1 MEAGEPRH
9 GRLWMWL
16 DQRVGL
22 KDLEKLAR
30 KKEIPVHR
38 HSIWYYLGGMTLFL
52 FIIQALTGILL
63 LLYYRPSAEEA
74 FESIQFLMAEVQF
87 GWLIRSIHSWAAN
100 LMILTLFVHLFSVLL
115 LKAYR
120 PPREIT
126 WFSGMALLGLA
137 LGFGFTGY
145 LLPWNELAYFAT
157 KVGTEITSAVPGIG
171 GFAGRLLRGGDEV
184 TGATLTRFYGIH
196 VAILPATAVA
206 LLGLH
211 LYLVQRHGMSV
222 PPGVERKGGAARV
235 MPFVP
240 NFLLRDVVGWL
251 SALAILAALA
261 AYFPAELGKKADPF
275 LPAPA
280 GIKPEWYFMFMFQT
294 LKYLPGHILG
304 IEGEIVGI
312 LGFGL
317 GGLFLLL
324 IPVLD
329 RRTARGQPS
338 RLFTWIG
345 IAIILF
351 MVLFTVLG
359 YMASATK

>member
-1 MEAGEPRH
+1 
-9 GRLWMWL
+9 
-16 DQRVGL
+16 
-22 KDLEKLAR
+22 
-30 KKEIPVHR
+30 
-38 HSIWYYLGGMTLFL
+38 
-52 FIIQALTGILL
+52 
-63 LLYYRPSAEEA
+63 
-74 FESIQFLMAEVQF
+74 
-87 GWLIRSIHSWAAN
+87 
-100 LMILTLFVHLFSVLL
+100 
-115 LKAYR
+115 
-120 PPREIT
+120 
-126 WFSGMALLGLA
+126 
-137 LGFGFTGY
+137 
-145 LLPWNELAYFAT
+145 
-157 KVGTEITSAVPGIG
+157 
-171 GFAGRLLRGGDEV
+171 V

-222 PPGVERKGGAARV
+222 PPGVEREGGAARV

-240 NFLLRDVVGWL
+240 NFLLRDIVGWL

-294 LKYLPGHILG
+294 LKYLPSHILG

>member
-1 MEAGEPRH
+1 MEPAEPRH

-38 HSIWYYLGGMTLFL
+38 HGIWYYLGGMTLFL
-52 FIIQALTGILL
+52 FIVQVSTGILL

-74 FESIQFLMAEVQF
+74 FESVQFLMAEVQF
-87 GWLIRSIHSWAAN
+87 GWLVRSIHSWAAN

-171 GFAGRLLRGGDEV
+171 QFAGRLLRGGDEV

-222 PPGVERKGGAARV
+222 PPGVEREGGASRV

-240 NFLLRDVVGWL
+240 NFLLRDIVGWL
-251 SALAILAALA
+251 SALAVLAALA

-294 LKYLPGHILG
+294 LKYLPSHILG
-304 IEGEIVGI
+304 IEGEVASI
-312 LGFGL
+312 LAFGL

-324 IPVLD
+324 IPILD

-345 IAIILF
+345 IAIILY
-351 MVLFTVLG
+351 MVLFTILG
-359 YMASATK
+359 YTASATK

>member
-1 MEAGEPRH
+1 
-9 GRLWMWL
+9 
-16 DQRVGL
+16 
-22 KDLEKLAR
+22 
-30 KKEIPVHR
+30 
-38 HSIWYYLGGMTLFL
+38 
-52 FIIQALTGILL
+52 
-63 LLYYRPSAEEA
+63 
-74 FESIQFLMAEVQF
+74 
-87 GWLIRSIHSWAAN
+87 
-100 LMILTLFVHLFSVLL
+100 
-115 LKAYR
+115 
-120 PPREIT
+120 
-126 WFSGMALLGLA
+126 
-137 LGFGFTGY
+137 
-145 LLPWNELAYFAT
+145 
-157 KVGTEITSAVPGIG
+157 
-171 GFAGRLLRGGDEV
+171 V

-196 VAILPATAVA
+196 VAILPATAMA

-222 PPGVERKGGAARV
+222 PPGVERKGGAPRV

-240 NFLLRDVVGWL
+240 NFLLRDIVGWL

-294 LKYLPGHILG
+294 LKYLPSHILG
-304 IEGEIVGI
+304 VEGEVAGI

-324 IPVLD
+324 IPILD
-329 RRTARGQPS
+329 RRTARGHPS

-345 IAIILF
+345 IAIILY

-359 YMASATK
+359 YMASATA

>member
-9 GRLWMWL
+9 GRFWMWL

-22 KDLEKLAR
+22 KELEKLAR

-52 FIIQALTGILL
+52 FIVQVFTGILL

-74 FESIQFLMAEVQF
+74 FESVQFLMTEVQF

-100 LMILTLFVHLFSVLL
+100 LMVLTLFVHLFSVLL

-196 VAILPATAVA
+196 VAILPAAAVA

-222 PPGVERKGGAARV
+222 PPGIERKGGAPRV

-240 NFLLRDVVGWL
+240 NFLLRDIVGWL

-261 AYFPAELGKKADPF
+261 AFFPAELGKKADPF

-324 IPVLD
+324 IPILD

-345 IAIILF
+345 IAIILY
-351 MVLFTVLG
+351 MVLFTILG